1 MLELKALLLTQGM
14 HGMISQV
21 EGLAKALGLSY
32 KHQRIEL
39 KSFWNL
45 IPPKIS
51 PISENL
57 VKNKFVCDCKVII
70 SCGRKSVIPSIALK
84 KRLGNEIFNI
94 HIQDPKISF
103 KHFDLIISP
112 EHDNLS
118 GENIINTTGAIHYL
132 TKKEIMDNSQYLG
145 IEKDKRREL
154 VAFIIGGPNKYYK
167 YSEKQIHEVFNKV
180 KTLFT
185 QDKFKIIVIPSYR
198 TPENILKIAFN
209 TFNVDHHVVKT
220 IDKKAYLS
228 ALAISK
234 YIIVTCDSTSMISEA
249 AMTGKPVYIAMMK
262 SLKPTGR
269 FKKFYSQLR
278 DLGITREL
286 ENTVESWSYNKLNE
300 VTRIAPLVK
309 AKMKK
314 NGII

>member
-14 HGMISQV
+14 HGMVSQV
-21 EGLAKALGLSY
+21 EGLAKAIGLSY
-32 KHQRIEL
+32 KHQKIEL

-84 KRLGNEIFNI
+84 KRLGSQIFNI
-94 HIQDPKISF
+94 HVQDPKVSF
-103 KHFDLIISP
+103 KHFDLIVSP
-112 EHDNLS
+112 EHDLLK

-132 TKKEIMDNSQYLG
+132 TKKEINDNSKYLG
-145 IEKDKRREL
+145 IEKDKRKEL
-154 VAFIIGGPNKYYK
+154 VAFIIGGPNKYYN
-167 YSEKQIHEVFNKV
+167 YSEKQIYELFNKV

-185 QDKFKIIVIPSYR
+185 PDKFKIIVIPSYR
-198 TPENILKIAFN
+198 TPENILKIAYH
-209 TFNVDHHVVKT
+209 TFSINHHVVKN

-228 ALAISK
+228 ALAISN
-234 YIIVTCDSTSMISEA
+234 YIVVTCDSTSMISEA

-262 SLKPTGR
+262 SFKPTGR
-269 FKKFYSQLR
+269 FKKFYSQLK

-286 ENTVESWSYNKLNE
+286 EDRIESWSYNSLNE
-300 VTRIAPLVK
+300 VNRIAPIVK